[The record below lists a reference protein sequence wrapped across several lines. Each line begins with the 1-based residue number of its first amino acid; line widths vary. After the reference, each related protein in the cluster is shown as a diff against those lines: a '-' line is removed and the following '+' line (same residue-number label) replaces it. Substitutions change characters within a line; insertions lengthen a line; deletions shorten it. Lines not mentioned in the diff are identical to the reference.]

1 MAGHGLAVA
10 ALVSWLL
17 TEALGAVMLRSWI
30 AGGGIRASRQRP
42 APPEVMSLPVLAGH
56 AGLNRAGLLCWI
68 AFVAS
73 GARPLAWLALVF
85 LGPAIAL
92 GVSTVTIW
100 TPYPARRPRH
110 DGGDPAD
117 PADPASVVLPD
128 ELVRQAV
135 ADEALSR
142 KLIDDL
148 LERNLAQ
155 PSPRTAAWTLRLLI
169 PFAHGVLAIATFML
183 AVLAAIKAM

>member
-1 MAGHGLAVA
+1 MAGHGLAIA

-17 TEALGAVMLRSWI
+17 TEALGALMLRSWI
-30 AGGGIRASRQRP
+30 ASGGIRASRQRP
-42 APPEVMSLPVLAGH
+42 APPDVMSLPVLAGH
-56 AGLNRAGLLCWI
+56 AGLNLAGLLCWI
-68 AFVAS
+68 SFVAS

-100 TPYPARRPRH
+100 TPYPAGRPRH

-117 PADPASVVLPD
+117 PAPVVLPD
-128 ELVRQAV
+128 ELVRRAL

-142 KLIDDL
+142 KLVDEL
-148 LERNLAQ
+148 LERNLAL
-155 PSPRTAAWTLRLLI
+155 PSPRTAGWSLRLLI

-183 AVLAAIKAM
+183 AVLAAIKVM